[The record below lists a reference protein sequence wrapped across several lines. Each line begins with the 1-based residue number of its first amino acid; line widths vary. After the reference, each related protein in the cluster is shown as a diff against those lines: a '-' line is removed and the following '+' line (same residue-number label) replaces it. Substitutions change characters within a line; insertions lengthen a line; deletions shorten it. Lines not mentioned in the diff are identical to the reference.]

1 MIRQHKILSRLILY
15 FSTTLLVFSLIIG
28 GLFLMLFRNHT
39 LNLQKAE
46 LEDRALQIAT
56 TLSEFSSQAPA
67 AEGGFGRTRSG
78 YAGGSGYGAYLRF
91 LDDIA
96 MTDVWIVDENME
108 LLTLGRGIN
117 SKEEGTK
124 NYLYSDLPKDADAVV
139 QEVFQ
144 GKTTFSQGFS
154 NLLAAPTLTVG
165 TPIRSGDLVI
175 GAVLLH
181 APVSGMN
188 QAVTQGLGILGISLL
203 IALVLSILVSAVFAV
218 YFTRPLSKMRAT
230 AIQLAEGDY
239 TVRTGVIQKDEIGE
253 LAESI
258 DILSQRLLSASLESQ
273 KLSDLRREF
282 VANISHELR
291 TPVTVLRGS
300 LEALYDQVITDPAQI
315 KDYYSQMLQ
324 ESRHLQRLVNDL
336 LDLSRLQNTSFQI
349 EREEISLH
357 DLLQDAVHSAS
368 QIARPKDVTIN
379 LRMDGP
385 DLKVTGDYGRLRQLL
400 MILLDNAVKF
410 SPAGSQVKVAVEG
423 HQVTITDEG
432 PGISQEDIPYIFER
446 FYKTREETNKEG
458 SGLGLSIARQIS
470 ERHEIQLSAG
480 NGPIHGAIFRL
491 QFPIDRPLHEL
502 TQHCAN

>member
-39 LNLQKAE
+39 LNLQKEE
-46 LEDRALQIAT
+46 LKDRALQIAS
-56 TLSEFSSQAPA
+56 TLSEFSSPA
-67 AEGGFGRTRSG
+67 SESDSGFGRTRSG

-91 LDDIA
+91 IDDIA

-108 LLTLGRGIN
+108 LLTLGLGQN
-117 SKEEGTK
+117 AKEETTR
-124 NYLYSDLPKDADAVV
+124 NYLYSDLPEDADAVV

-188 QAVTQGLGILGISLL
+188 QAVTQGFGILGTSLL
-203 IALVLSILVSAVFAV
+203 IALILSILVSAVFAV
-218 YFTRPLSKMRAT
+218 YFTRPLSRMRTT
-230 AIQLAEGDY
+230 ALQLAEGDY
-239 TVRTGVIQKDEIGE
+239 TVRTGVSQQDEIGE
-253 LAESI
+253 LADSI
-258 DILSQRLLSASLESQ
+258 DILSKRLLSASEESQ
-273 KLSDLRREF
+273 KLSALRREF

-291 TPVTVLRGS
+291 TPVTVIRGS
-300 LEALYDQVITDPAQI
+300 LEALHDQVITDPLKI
-315 KDYYSQMLQ
+315 REYYSQMIQ
-324 ESRHLQRLVNDL
+324 ESKHLERLVNDL

-368 QIARPKDVTIN
+368 QIARTKDVTID
-379 LRMDGP
+379 LKVAGP
-385 DLKVTGDYGRLRQLL
+385 DRIVTGDYGRLRQLL
-400 MILLDNAVKF
+400 LILLDNAVKF
-410 SPAGSQVKVAVEG
+410 TPAGSQVQVAVEG
-423 HQVTITDEG
+423 HQVMIRDEG
-432 PGISQEDIPYIFER
+432 PGITQEDLPYIFER

-458 SGLGLSIARQIS
+458 SGLGLAIANEIS
-470 ERHEIQLSAG
+470 ERHNIRLTAENAVES
-480 NGPIHGAIFRL
+480 GAIFRL
-491 QFPIDRPLHEL
+491 QLPD
-502 TQHCAN
+502 

>member
-28 GLFLMLFRNHT
+28 GLFLMLFRSHT

-67 AEGGFGRTRSG
+67 TEGGFGKTRSG
-78 YAGGSGYGAYLRF
+78 YAGGNGYGAYLRF

-117 SKEEGTK
+117 SKEESTK
-124 NYLYSDLPKDADAVV
+124 DYLYSDLPEDADAVV

-154 NLLAAPTLTVG
+154 NLLETPTLTVG
-165 TPIRSGDLVI
+165 TPIRSGDMVI

-188 QAVTQGLGILGISLL
+188 QAVTQGLGILGTSLF

-218 YFTRPLSKMRAT
+218 YFTRPLSRMRTA

-239 TVRTGVIQKDEIGE
+239 TVRTGVSQQDEIGE

-258 DILSQRLLSASLESQ
+258 DILSERLLSASEESQ

-300 LEALYDQVITDPAQI
+300 LEALHDQVITDPDQI
-315 KDYYSQMLQ
+315 RDYYSQMLK

-336 LDLSRLQNTSFQI
+336 LDLSRLQNTSFQMDQ
-349 EREEISLH
+349 EEISLH
-357 DLLQDAVHSAS
+357 DLLQDAAHSAR
-368 QIARPKDVTIN
+368 QIARSKDVTID
-379 LRMDGP
+379 LHFAGP
-385 DLKVTGDYGRLRQLL
+385 DWIVTGDYGRLRQLL

-410 SPAGSQVKVAVEG
+410 SPAGSLVRIAVMD
-423 HQVTITDEG
+423 HQVSIADEG
-432 PGISQEDIPYIFER
+432 PGISQEDLPYIFER
-446 FYKTREETNKEG
+446 FYKTREESNKEG
-458 SGLGLSIARQIS
+458 SGLGLAIARQIC
-470 ERHEIQLSAG
+470 ERHEIQLTAE
-480 NGPIHGAIFRL
+480 NAVNHGAVFLL
-491 QFPIDRPLHEL
+491 QFP
-502 TQHCAN
+502 N

>member
-28 GLFLMLFRNHT
+28 GLFLMLFRSHT

-67 AEGGFGRTRSG
+67 TEGGFGKTRSG
-78 YAGGSGYGAYLRF
+78 YAGGNGYGAYLRF

-117 SKEEGTK
+117 SKEESTK
-124 NYLYSDLPKDADAVV
+124 DYLYSDLPEDADAVV

-154 NLLAAPTLTVG
+154 NLLETPTLTVG
-165 TPIRSGDLVI
+165 TPIRSGDMVI

-188 QAVTQGLGILGISLL
+188 QAVTQGLGILGTSLF

-218 YFTRPLSKMRAT
+218 YFTRPLSRMRTA

-239 TVRTGVIQKDEIGE
+239 TVRTGVSQQDEIGE

-300 LEALYDQVITDPAQI
+300 LEALHDQVITDPAQI
-315 KDYYSQMLQ
+315 QEYYSQMLK

-336 LDLSRLQNTSFQI
+336 LDLSRLQNTSFQMDQ
-349 EREEISLH
+349 EEISLH
-357 DLLQDAVHSAS
+357 DLLQDAAHSAR
-368 QIARPKDVTIN
+368 QIARPKDVTID
-379 LRMDGP
+379 LHMAGP

-410 SPAGSQVKVAVEG
+410 TPTGSLVRIACQD
-423 HQVTITDEG
+423 HLVTITDEG
-432 PGISQEDIPYIFER
+432 PGISPEDLPYIFER

-458 SGLGLSIARQIS
+458 SGLGLAIAREICQ
-470 ERHEIQLSAG
+470 RHEIQLSAE
-480 NGPIHGAIFRL
+480 NAVNHGAAFLL
-491 QFPIDRPLHEL
+491 QFP
-502 TQHCAN
+502 N